1 MPPKRPSVGLSNWSD
16 PLANGSIRVVRIEK
30 RTMTPRY
37 AKFRHITQHL
47 CSPPTAHTARG
58 HKSAISH
65 RHGLIS
71 RPDNFLRTPRTPPE
85 YPGSKK
91 PHLKIS
97 PRPEIFDLLEPAHL
111 LLAGARSHGRATLTD
126 RVCCVTPSP
135 WTQTCALGPSGRLAG
150 RGTSAG
156 GVRGR
161 CCPLRA
167 ATGRSAGGR
176 KSVRVATGGI
186 STAQMLYFS
195 ERYARFACSQ
205 RV

>member
-1 MPPKRPSVGLSNWSD
+1 M
-16 PLANGSIRVVRIEK
+16 A
-30 RTMTPRY
+30 PRY
-37 AKFRHITQHL
+37 AKIRDIAQHL

-58 HKSAISH
+58 QKSATTH

-71 RPDNFLRTPRTPPE
+71 GPDNFLRMPLTPPE
-85 YPGSKK
+85 HAGSKK
-91 PHLKIS
+91 PHLEIS

-111 LLAGARSHGRATLTD
+111 LLADALSPGRATLTD

-135 WTQTCALGPSGRLAG
+135 RTQTCALGPSGRLAG
-150 RGTSAG
+150 RGTSAV